1 MDPLEFQKKRY
12 PPFSSFRIGKRP
24 FCDSFLLLSI
34 LAYGPFRSATV
45 ERHIVTTGDS
55 NSYMHPDPEEDK
67 DFLKDRIR
75 FLYIS
80 GTIGIASSAI
90 MAFIEFHR
98 DEFFR
103 VIPSTLFSI
112 IAPFLLFSL
121 YRDRKSYR
129 NVLTGFAGL
138 ILFQQILGAFLSFNE
153 VLMIIWYPV
162 FPLTY
167 FFLLGYQKALLWN
180 AAAVIGI
187 IAGYLSFPFL
197 NHIPPVS
204 FPIFLSSLFAYLV
217 AVILAWYHYGVIH
230 TYQNR
235 LKKEALVDSLTGA
248 MVRKAGLGHL
258 STLMTQ
264 NDRNPEMTVFVV
276 LMDIDNFKA
285 INDQDG
291 HQTGDQVLVQVA
303 ASIHR
308 SIGKSDSFIRLGGEE
323 FLLLIPGQSFDTA
336 HSLTEKIRKQIE
348 WEVKRS
354 DGSGVTVSIGLTEY
368 RVGETLSSLLHRADN
383 LMYSAKKMGKNRIC
397 WETPKKGGNFS
408 AEPSPFPQ
416 PEIC

>member
-1 MDPLEFQKKRY
+1 MT
-12 PPFSSFRIGKRP
+12 I
-24 FCDSFLLLSI
+24 
-34 LAYGPFRSATV
+34 
-45 ERHIVTTGDS
+45 GDS
-55 NSYMHPDPEEDK
+55 TSYMHSDPEEDK
-67 DFLKDRIR
+67 DFQKDRIR

-80 GTIGIASSAI
+80 GSIGIASSAI
-90 MAFIEFHR
+90 MTFIELHR
-98 DEFFR
+98 NEFFR
-103 VIPSTLFSI
+103 VIPAILFSI

-121 YRDRKSYR
+121 YRNRKSYR
-129 NVLTGFAGL
+129 KVLTGFAGL
-138 ILFQQILGAFLSFNE
+138 ILFQQILGAFMSFNE
-153 VLMIIWYPV
+153 VLMLIWYPV

-180 AAAVIGI
+180 ATAIIGI

-204 FPIFLSSLFAYLV
+204 FPIFLSALFAYFV
-217 AVILAWYHYGVIH
+217 AVILAWYHYRVIH

-248 MVRKAGLGHL
+248 VVRKAGLGHL

-264 NDRNPEMTVFVV
+264 NDRIPDMELFVV

-291 HQTGDQVLVQVA
+291 HQAGDQVLVQVA

-308 SIGKSDSFIRLGGEE
+308 SIGQSDSFIRLGGEE
-323 FLLLIPGQSFDTA
+323 FLLLIPGQSFDA
-336 HSLTEKIRKQIE
+336 AYSLTEKIRKQIE
-348 WEVKRS
+348 EEVKRS
-354 DGSGVTVSIGLTEY
+354 DGSGVTVSIGLTQY
-368 RVGETLSSLLHRADN
+368 RSGESLSSLLHRADN

-397 WETPKKGGNFS
+397 SQHPKKGGSFS
-408 AEPSPFPQ
+408 ADSSPFPQ
-416 PEIC
+416 PETC